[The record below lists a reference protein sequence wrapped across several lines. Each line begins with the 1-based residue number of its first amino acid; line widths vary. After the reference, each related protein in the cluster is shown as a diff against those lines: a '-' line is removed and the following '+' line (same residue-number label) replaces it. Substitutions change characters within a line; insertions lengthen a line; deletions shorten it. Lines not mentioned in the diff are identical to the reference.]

1 MFSYSGPARLVYAD
15 GRTVDLDRAD
25 LIETVTGGLWQWSG
39 AGTSTEPLIDGDAL
53 MRLPTGTEAGIV
65 VSNVRVITGAHG
77 VACSATLFGSYTD

>member
-15 GRTVDLDRAD
+15 GRTVELDRAD
-25 LIETVTGGLWQWSG
+25 LIETVAGGLWQWSG
-39 AGTSTEPLIDGDAL
+39 AGTSSEPLIDGDAL

-77 VACSATLFGSYTD
+77 VACNATLFGSYTD